1 MGADLI
7 GYFAVGPRELDLS
20 RIETAI
26 TEADRRLN
34 WLREICNLLNGPQPY
49 DNVRLCSLLAES
61 PNLTA
66 GERNTESDEID
77 LHQLTIELNRL
88 EGMIDDLDTLTG
100 EEAVN
105 RFLLGG
111 RTTRPPAS
119 REWHPMFRDSA
130 VITDPAFPGRVIVFA
145 GERTWG
151 DTPDGGGFRYLAEA
165 GHLGITASFRI
176 HVCASFFSLI
186 VNEPQDNRK
195 PTL

>member
-20 RIETAI
+20 KRETAI
-26 TEADRRLN
+26 TEADRRLD
-34 WLREICNLLNGPQPY
+34 WLREICNLLNGPKPM
-49 DNVRLCSLLAES
+49 DNGRLCCLLAQS

-66 GERNTESDEID
+66 AERNTENDEID

-88 EGMIDDLDTLTG
+88 AGMIDNIDTLTG
-100 EEAVN
+100 EVAVN

-111 RTTRPPAS
+111 RTTRHPAS
-119 REWHPMFRDSA
+119 SEWHPMFRDCA
-130 VITDPAFPGRVIVFA
+130 VITDPAFPDRVIVFA

-165 GHLGITASFRI
+165 GNLGITAAFGI

-186 VNEPQDNRK
+186 VNEPQDNREAT
-195 PTL
+195 P